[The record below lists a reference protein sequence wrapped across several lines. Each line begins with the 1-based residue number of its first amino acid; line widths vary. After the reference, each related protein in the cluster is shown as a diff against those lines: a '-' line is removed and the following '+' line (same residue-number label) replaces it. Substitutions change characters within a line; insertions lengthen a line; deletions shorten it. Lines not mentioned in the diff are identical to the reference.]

1 MLLLLV
7 GRLASSSGKYTSP
20 IPRWDVSHP
29 PTIAARA
36 CQGWLRNPDTTDKC
50 RASRQGACDGG
61 DELLGWREETLT
73 FVSTSGRLTG
83 QTSAGR
89 TSVRRTSLGG
99 DPQRGEPR
107 PGEPQRGDPHRD

>member
-1 MLLLLV
+1 MLILLV
-7 GRLASSSGKYTSP
+7 WRLASSSGKYTSP
-20 IPRWDVSHP
+20 MHAWDVAHRRS
-29 PTIAARA
+29 IAART
-36 CQGWLRNPDTTDKC
+36 CQGRLDMPDTTDKC

-83 QTSAGR
+83 RTSAGR

-99 DPQRGEPR
+99 VLSEVNLGR
-107 PGEPQRGDPHRD
+107 